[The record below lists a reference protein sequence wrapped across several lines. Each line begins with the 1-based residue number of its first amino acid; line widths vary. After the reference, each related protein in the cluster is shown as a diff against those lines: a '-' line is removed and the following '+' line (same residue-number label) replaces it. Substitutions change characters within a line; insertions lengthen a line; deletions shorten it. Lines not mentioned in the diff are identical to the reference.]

1 MFLLIET
8 QWRSGPNGVIG
19 LDYGVLLGP
28 GNMFD
33 LYSVESPRQTLED
46 MRVMESRA
54 KELINPK
61 PKTKKRG
68 R

>member
-1 MFLLIET
+1 
-8 QWRSGPNGVIG
+8 VIG

-46 MRVMESRA
+46 LQVMEARA

-61 PKTKKRG
+61 PETKKRS